1 MSIRSLNSDQ
11 LIIIY
16 NDLLDQIGP
25 RGWWPADSPF
35 EVIIGAILTQNT
47 VWKNVEKAIINLK
60 KNNLLSP
67 ESLFAVPIDSLAEYI
82 RPSGYFNQKAKKIK
96 NFLDYFKN
104 TYSGSIDLI
113 KQQKTEILRE
123 ELLAINGIGPETA
136 DAILLYALQ
145 KPIFV
150 VDSYTRRIFTRHAWF
165 REKIGYQEMQEYFMS
180 RLEKNIVL
188 FNEFHALIDYIG
200 HYFCKK
206 NPNCLLC
213 PLADRLPV
221 NSRVSDKSVL
231 GSKYSCMNESK

>member
-1 MSIRSLNSDQ
+1 MPIRSLNSDQ
-11 LIIIY
+11 LLNIY
-16 NDLLDQIGP
+16 NDLLDHIGP
-25 RGWWPADSPF
+25 RNWWPADSPF

-47 VWKNVEKAIINLK
+47 AWKNVEKAIKNLK

-67 ESLFAVPIDSLAEYI
+67 KFLFRVPIDSLAELI

-96 NFLDYFKN
+96 YFLDYFIN

-150 VDSYTRRIFTRHAWF
+150 VDSYTRRIFSRHNWF
-165 REKIGYQEMQEYFMS
+165 HEDIVYQEMQDYFMN
-180 RLEKNIVL
+180 RLEKNVVL
-188 FNEFHALIDYIG
+188 YNEFHALIDYIG

-206 NPNCLLC
+206 NPDCSLC
-213 PLADRLPV
+213 PLIDRLPESQK
-221 NSRVSDKSVL
+221 NSEKSFQFANYL
-231 GSKYSCMNESK
+231 SMNESK